1 MTSRETWNATGS
13 GNVNDSS
20 SGICTSG
27 IQGNYSNNFSSS
39 YFFTGSANASGNY
52 SIHEEGAYGNGTYN
66 LGTVTYSV
74 SGGAN
79 NSEGYN
85 GGDSITGSAPGA
97 QYTMSDSYNG
107 SANGNTNYS
116 LSESGQYAGGVWTIS
131 QFTEAETTVTS
142 ANYTG
147 SGNFSSS
154 GPSGNESGN
163 YQYTS
168 ASSSNFSL
176 YGVGQYANGSFSFQS
191 FSASLAAQAGTTFTE
206 SASGPNF
213 SYNRTDATAH
223 SLNLGETGHNQ
234 IGNYTLTVTDSDYH
248 SFTETINGA
257 TTSYTSSSSISCTTY
272 GTFSLAGGNPYLP
285 YGGNVGQAGG
295 AGVGIQTPWYS
306 RTTGAS
312 EGGTNGQGAGS
323 NRVTNSLP
331 RIQGERLEPQW
342 GSGVPMQGEGLPPAT
357 SDDPNLGLPV
367 GPNGTGG
374 SAITPLSFSPQFQ
387 DAGKVPALIPPQ
399 PSPNNGPYKNSLKSY
414 AEDCFC
420 AGIVSVGY
428 APYLLGGGGGFLVA
442 IGGDSTFADGQTGGQ
457 DVKTDIDKALEKFK
471 SLPEAKKLLE
481 DAAKKLG
488 IKEVRIK
495 LIDEQQ
501 QKRIGL
507 AGLQTG
513 YFEIGAN
520 IIWLQ
525 PNLELDEAI
534 TTILSEVTRAY
545 YAKDKETFYK
555 EAFEGKYGRN
565 EYAVKEEEWSYKSVK
580 LFKQIVEKGIKG
592 KVWSAETDPEPGP
605 VPSLEEFL
613 KKKDK
618 PLPGGDPDD
627 THTGFYRKQWDRVFK
642 KAYEKRQKEKK
653 MGFLCLP
660 WIPPWV

>member
-1 MTSRETWNATGS
+1 MS
-13 GNVNDSS
+13 
-20 SGICTSG
+20 
-27 IQGNYSNNFSSS
+27 
-39 YFFTGSANASGNY
+39 
-52 SIHEEGAYGNGTYN
+52 
-66 LGTVTYSV
+66 
-74 SGGAN
+74 
-79 NSEGYN
+79 
-85 GGDSITGSAPGA
+85 GDSITGSAPGA
-97 QYTMSDSYNG
+97 LSTMSDSYNG

-116 LSESGQYAGGVWTIS
+116 LSEAGQYAGGVWTMS
-131 QFTEAETTVTS
+131 QFTESETTVTS

-213 SYNRTDATAH
+213 TYNRTDATAH

-272 GTFSLAGGNPYLP
+272 GTFSLAGGNPFLP

-342 GSGVPMQGEGLPPAT
+342 SNQVPMQDEGLPPGT

-367 GPNGTGG
+367 GPNGTGE
-374 SAITPLSFSPQFQ
+374 SAIAPLSFSPEFQ
-387 DAGKVPALIPPQ
+387 NAGKVPALIPPQ

-428 APYLLGGGGGFLVA
+428 APYLLGGGGGGILGSDLPSSNYLA
-442 IGGDSTFADGQTGGQ
+442 NAD
-457 DVKTDIDKALEKFK
+457 E
-471 SLPEAKKLLE
+471 KKLEGKGEGTDSGSGSAEGYYARRGHVSKHFKNRPGVIFLS
-481 DAAKKLG
+481 DAEGGPWGWDTYLRPRYTDHRMVSMVSSS
-488 IKEVRIK
+488 KELLALLDEYPDGSITS
-495 LIDEQQ
+495 LI
-501 QKRIGL
+501 L
-507 AGLQTG
+507 AGH
-513 YFEIGAN
+513 GAGETVGIRFKN
-520 IIWLQ
+520 GEPLTVRDLAKPEWI
-525 PNLELDEAI
+525 AI
-534 TTILSEVTRAY
+534 LNRVL
-545 YAKDKETFYK
+545 AKDAKIKILTCTPAKYP
-555 EAFEGKYGRN
+555 GKDPQ
-565 EYAVKEEEWSYKSVK
+565 K
-580 LFKQIVEKGIKG
+580 LANLLKRTVIVPKPGSRTSWGLFRGLNPPKGFDTY
-592 KVWSAETDPEPGP
+592 EPED
-605 VPSLEEFL
+605 E
-613 KKKDK
+613 
-618 PLPGGDPDD
+618 
-627 THTGFYRKQWDRVFK
+627 
-642 KAYEKRQKEKK
+642 
-653 MGFLCLP
+653 
-660 WIPPWV
+660 